1 MTPKKPIDCQTFIP
15 AQAGIQCRKNKYTMI
30 TLYGIPNCGSV
41 KKARDWL
48 ESQGIAYEFHDFK
61 KAGID
66 KDTIA
71 QWMKQVSWE
80 VLVNKKGTTWRG
92 LPDTTK
98 ASVTTASS
106 ATQLMMAN
114 PSVIKRPVLCKSK
127 TVMVGFD
134 ADTYEEHL
142 A

>member
-1 MTPKKPIDCQTFIP
+1 
-15 AQAGIQCRKNKYTMI
+15 MI

-48 ESQGIAYEFHDFK
+48 ESQNIAYEFHDFK

-71 QWMKQVSWE
+71 NWMKQVSWE

-92 LPDTTK
+92 LPEPTK
-98 ASVTTASS
+98 DGVTN
-106 ATQLMMAN
+106 ATNATKLMTEN
-114 PSVIKRPVLCKSK
+114 SSVIKRPVLCKGK
-127 TVMVGFD
+127 TVLVGFD

-142 A
+142 L

>member
-1 MTPKKPIDCQTFIP
+1 
-15 AQAGIQCRKNKYTMI
+15 MI

-48 ESQGIAYEFHDFK
+48 ESQNLAYTFQDFK

-71 QWMKQVSWE
+71 VWMKQASWE

-92 LPDTTK
+92 LSDATK
-98 ASVTTASS
+98 EDITNATS
-106 ATQLMMAN
+106 ATTLMIEHS
-114 PSVIKRPVLCKSK
+114 SVIKRPVLCKGN
-127 TVMVGFD
+127 TVLVGFD
-134 ADTYEEHL
+134 ANTYEEHL
-142 A
+142 L

>member
-1 MTPKKPIDCQTFIP
+1 
-15 AQAGIQCRKNKYTMI
+15 MI

-48 ESQGIAYEFHDFK
+48 ESQHIAYEFHDFK

-66 KDTIA
+66 KNVIA
-71 QWMKQVSWE
+71 GWMQQVSWE

-92 LPDTTK
+92 LSGEVKEDVNS
-98 ASVTTASS
+98 AAS
-106 ATQLMMAN
+106 ATRLMIEN
-114 PSVIKRPVLCKSK
+114 PSVIKRPVLCQGK
-127 TVMVGFD
+127 TVLVGFD
-134 ADTYEEHL
+134 ADTYEEHF

>member
-1 MTPKKPIDCQTFIP
+1 
-15 AQAGIQCRKNKYTMI
+15 MI

-48 ESQGIAYEFHDFK
+48 ESQNIAYEFHDFK

-66 KDTIA
+66 KNTIA
-71 QWMKQVSWE
+71 GWMQQVSWE

-92 LPDTTK
+92 LPETTK
-98 ASVTTASS
+98 DGVTNAAS
-106 ATQLMMAN
+106 ATKLMIEN
-114 PSVIKRPVLCKSK
+114 SSVIKRPVLCKGK
-127 TVMVGFD
+127 TVLVGFD

-142 A
+142 L

>member
-1 MTPKKPIDCQTFIP
+1 
-15 AQAGIQCRKNKYTMI
+15 MI

-114 PSVIKRPVLCKSK
+114 PSVIKRPVLCKGK
-127 TVMVGFD
+127 TVLVGFD

>member
-1 MTPKKPIDCQTFIP
+1 
-15 AQAGIQCRKNKYTMI
+15 MI

-48 ESQGIAYEFHDFK
+48 ESHGIAYDFHDFK

-71 QWMKQVSWE
+71 GWMKQVSWE

-92 LPDTTK
+92 LPEATKDVVTSTT
-98 ASVTTASS
+98 S
-106 ATQLMMAN
+106 ATKLMIEN
-114 PSVIKRPVLCKSK
+114 PSVIKRPVLCKGK
-127 TVMVGFD
+127 TVLVGFD
-134 ADTYEEHL
+134 NNTYEDHL
-142 A
+142 T

>member
-1 MTPKKPIDCQTFIP
+1 
-15 AQAGIQCRKNKYTMI
+15 MI

-48 ESQGIAYEFHDFK
+48 ESQNIAYEFHDFK
-61 KAGID
+61 KAGVD

-71 QWMKQVSWE
+71 NWMQQVSWE

-92 LPDTTK
+92 LPDATK
-98 ASVTTASS
+98 NAVTSATTASK
-106 ATQLMMAN
+106 LMIDN
-114 PSVIKRPVLCKSK
+114 PSVIKRPVICKGK
-127 TVMVGFD
+127 IVLVGFD
-134 ADTYEEHL
+134 PDTYEEHL

>member
-1 MTPKKPIDCQTFIP
+1 
-15 AQAGIQCRKNKYTMI
+15 MI

-48 ESQGIAYEFHDFK
+48 ESHDIAYTFHDFK

-66 KDTIA
+66 KDTITA
-71 QWMKQVSWE
+71 WMNQVTWE

-92 LPDTTK
+92 LPEATK
-98 ASVTTASS
+98 DGVTNPTS
-106 ATQLMMAN
+106 ATKLMIEN
-114 PSVIKRPVLCKSK
+114 SSVIKRPVLCKGK
-127 TVMVGFD
+127 TVLVGFD

-142 A
+142 L

>member
-1 MTPKKPIDCQTFIP
+1 
-15 AQAGIQCRKNKYTMI
+15 MI

-48 ESQGIAYEFHDFK
+48 ETQDIAYEFHDFK
-61 KAGID
+61 KLGVD

-71 QWMKQVSWE
+71 GWLKHVGWE

-92 LPDTTK
+92 LPEATQ
-98 ASVTTASS
+98 ASVNDAAS
-106 ATQLMMAN
+106 ATKLMIAN
-114 PSVIKRPVLCKSK
+114 PSVIKRPVLCKGK
-127 TVMVGFD
+127 TVLVGFD
-134 ADTYEEHL
+134 AVTYEEHL

>member
-1 MTPKKPIDCQTFIP
+1 
-15 AQAGIQCRKNKYTMI
+15 MI

-48 ESQGIAYEFHDFK
+48 DSQGIAYDFHDFK

-66 KDTIA
+66 NDTIA
-71 QWMKQVSWE
+71 GWMKQVSWE

-98 ASVTTASS
+98 EAVTSAAS
-106 ATQLMMAN
+106 ATRLMIDN
-114 PSVIKRPVLCKSK
+114 PSVIKRPVLCKGE
-127 TVMVGFD
+127 TVLVGFD
-134 ADTYEEHL
+134 TDTYEEHL

>member
-1 MTPKKPIDCQTFIP
+1 
-15 AQAGIQCRKNKYTMI
+15 MI

-41 KKARDWL
+41 KKAREWL
-48 ESQGIAYEFHDFK
+48 ESQDIAYEFHDFK

-71 QWMKQVSWE
+71 TWMKQVSWE

-92 LPDTTK
+92 LPDPVKESVASADTATK
-98 ASVTTASS
+98 
-106 ATQLMMAN
+106 LMIEN
-114 PSVIKRPVLCKSK
+114 PSVIKRPVLCKGK
-127 TVMVGFD
+127 TVLVGCD

-142 A
+142 L